1 MCRPVQMGFKANFHV
16 KNSARFRKS
25 LRLTRADRS
34 VWQARVSRAPPLTQR
49 QDGSVQMCNKTA
61 PAGILLLLFS
71 FMPRGD
77 DMETKG
83 SVCSVLSTRGNM
95 AHYTCRCSNYTN
107 FPQKKE
113 RGKKKKIVS
122 FLFFLFFAV
131 PFIKCV
137 SSVVRKTAGGSSAIH
152 HQLTFRLIFLLRL
165 CVWVCVRRY
174 SQTSMC
180 VCGGGGE

>member
-34 VWQARVSRAPPLTQR
+34 VWQALVSRAPPLTQR

-95 AHYTCRCSNYTN
+95 AHYTCRCSNYANT
-107 FPQKKE
+107 
-113 RGKKKKIVS
+113 KKKKEGRRKKWSLFYSFCFLLSLLSNVCQVS
-122 FLFFLFFAV
+122 LERLQEAAQ
-131 PFIKCV
+131 PFII
-137 SSVVRKTAGGSSAIH
+137 SSHLDSSS
-152 HQLTFRLIFLLRL
+152 F
-165 CVWVCVRRY
+165 
-174 SQTSMC
+174 
-180 VCGGGGE
+180 